1 MKQKIACI
9 CDILI
14 FFNQAKIMK
23 SRRLFLKTL
32 AISPIVLAMAC
43 SDTPKVAKL
52 AQGGRVVAL
61 GDSLTFGYG
70 ADKSQS
76 YPVVLAQKT
85 GWNII
90 NMGVNGDTT
99 KDVLNRMDSV
109 ISENPK
115 LVLLGIGGNDV
126 LRRVNASETRANLV
140 SIIKALQNKN
150 IPVVLIAEPHLSA
163 SALFGKA
170 SDNPVYKDVASEM
183 GVPLLEKAWSTILS
197 DDKLKSDQIHANGVG
212 YAKFADELYQFLK
225 EIGYV

>member
-1 MKQKIACI
+1 MP
-9 CDILI
+9 
-14 FFNQAKIMK
+14 N
-23 SRRLFLKTL
+23 RRTL
-32 AISPIVLAMAC
+32 LQSLIVLPIAFAIGC
-43 SDTPKVAKL
+43 GDTPKYTAMPSGTK
-52 AQGGRVVAL
+52 VVAL

-76 YPVVLAQKT
+76 YPVILAQKT

-140 SIIKALQNKN
+140 SIIKALQDKN

-183 GVPLLEKAWSTILS
+183 NVPLLEKAWSTILS

-212 YAKFADELYQFLK
+212 YAKFADDLYQFLK